1 MVTFGRRRP
10 FRLFGHRGTPLSAP
24 ENSMASFE
32 QTLAAGCG
40 FETDLR
46 RLADGT
52 IVLFHDSEVARRPV
66 EELTWPELCE
76 IAGPVVRLI
85 ELESFSGKCPMI
97 LEVKEAGWEIELL
110 PIVSGWRDVVISS
123 FSLPVL
129 EGLRAA
135 GCPHP
140 FGLIAEEAVA
150 TAAAAAV
157 SLGASVFFPHYYHV
171 TADLVEIL
179 HGQGLE
185 LIPWSPNSPA
195 VWNELLEL
203 ACDGVITDVPAL
215 AEQWLTT
222 RS

>member
-1 MVTFGRRRP
+1 MTFGRRRP
-10 FRLFGHRGTPLSAP
+10 FRVFGHRGTPLSAP

-52 IVLFHDSEVARRPV
+52 IVLFHDSEVARRRV

-76 IAGPVVRLI
+76 VAGPVVRLM
-85 ELESFSGKCPMI
+85 ELEFFSGKCPMI
-97 LEVKEAGWEIELL
+97 LEVKEAGWEGELL
-110 PIVSGWRDVVISS
+110 PVIRNWREVVVSS
-123 FSLPVL
+123 FRISVL
-129 EGLRAA
+129 ERLREA
-135 GCPHP
+135 GCEHP
-140 FGLIAEEAVA
+140 IGLIAEQQITTAGA
-150 TAAAAAV
+150 TAITV
-157 SLGASVFFPHYYHV
+157 GASLLFPHYHHV
-171 TADLVEIL
+171 TADLVEAM
-179 HGQGLE
+179 HGAGLD

-195 VWNELLEL
+195 VWSELLEL
-203 ACDGVITDVPAL
+203 GCDGVITDVPAL